1 MGSFMYKRPY
11 EIYRIRAGW
20 TRSRSSP
27 RTQDSTPFIII
38 IIISSSIFLE
48 ESTANMAKIWFIT
61 GSSRGLGLAL
71 VKRVLEAGDSVV
83 ATARKAKD
91 LEQVVSIYG
100 ADRLLALDLDVTNA
114 SQVDAVVQKAKDT
127 FGRIDVVVN
136 NAGYAD
142 TSSVEDTPLDA
153 FRAQIDTNYYGV
165 VYVTKAVL
173 PIMRE
178 QGSGHILQVSSLGGR
193 MGTPGLGAYQS
204 AKWAVNGFSTV
215 LAAEV
220 APLGIKVTSLE
231 PGGIKTD
238 WAGASMSDHPMSDA
252 YQQTVGAFRQFRD
265 QLVSGWTP
273 PERIAAAIYHIS
285 QVPDPPVRLLLGP
298 DTVEY
303 ARQASEGLAASDAKW
318 QHVTKLEF

>member
-1 MGSFMYKRPY
+1 MP
-11 EIYRIRAGW
+11 
-20 TRSRSSP
+20 
-27 RTQDSTPFIII
+27 
-38 IIISSSIFLE
+38 
-48 ESTANMAKIWFIT
+48 KIWFVT

-71 VKRVLEAGDSVV
+71 VKIILEAGDSVV

-91 LEQVVSIYG
+91 LDDLVGTYG
-100 ADRLLALDLDVTNA
+100 QDRVLALDLDVTNR
-114 SQVDAVVQKAKDT
+114 SQVAAAVQKAKET

-153 FRAQIDTNYYGV
+153 FRAQIDTNYFGV

-193 MGTPGLGAYQS
+193 MGTPGLSAYQS

-238 WAGASMSDHPMSDA
+238 WAGASMGDHPIGEA
-252 YQQTVGAFRQFRD
+252 YQQTVGAFRAYRD
-265 QLVSGWTP
+265 QLVSTWTP
-273 PERIAAAIYHIS
+273 PEKIAAAIFHIS
-285 QVPDPPVRLLLGP
+285 QVDDPPVRLLLGP
-298 DTVEY
+298 ETVDY
-303 ARQASEGLAASDAKW
+303 ARQARESLASSDAKW